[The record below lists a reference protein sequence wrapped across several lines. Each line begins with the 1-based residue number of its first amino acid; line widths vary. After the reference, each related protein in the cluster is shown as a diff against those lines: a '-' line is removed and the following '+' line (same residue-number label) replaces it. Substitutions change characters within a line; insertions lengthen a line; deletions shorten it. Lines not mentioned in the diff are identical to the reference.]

1 MAYDIFSGNN
11 VRVFYNNDTSNT
23 ATASTGNVEIDELAS
38 FPTFSTSNDVSKIE
52 VFDSEYSESMA
63 GQISINPV
71 DITVNYLPDSKSYQY
86 LDNKVNTQ
94 EEFQITVH
102 YIDEGGNIEIVIL
115 NGSLASRNISGS
127 KDEVVTACYQFIPQA
142 IVAVGSRTSPN
153 VLYRGDYGV
162 GSDGST
168 DFPQYSAT
176 NPGGN
181 SFIKM
186 PASSTGNPAGVD
198 IYGIGL
204 VDAGNTSKLLMT
216 ESGELRLYAQ
226 NQTSGWQRLYTGTE
240 MDSRYLNAADNLSDL
255 TDKTQAR
262 NNLEV
267 YAKSQTLN
275 KDEAAIAAGYGTNL
289 NVISVADLNATP
301 QQKGFMRILNT
312 TPGNTTGITGSG
324 FITQTDG
331 STSYSGLFIQPDG
344 NRVFAGGRTPTQN
357 NNQWQFHE
365 MPVLDR
371 ENTWNQAQFFG
382 RINSFGAS
390 ATGANVSVEIGSMT
404 HASPAFIDFHSSG
417 TGSDFDSRILATGGS
432 ATSGE
437 GSLRFYGNTT
447 LSKNLSVE
455 GTVSLSN
462 ALSIASGGTGG
473 NSGPTARTALSV
485 MYENKTSLTTDDLNN
500 LTGTKSGFYMQSASA
515 NALISRNYPTQ
526 TAGCLQV
533 YQTGAN
539 GIDGCVQTYMVHNG
553 SRSWTRVYNNG
564 SWTAWVE
571 NYNTNSVIGLTNGG
585 TGANSLAGART
596 NLQIDRFNQLGSETN
611 ITSPDSTKKIIITN
625 TLWGAYDTANS
636 TYLALALGQGGT
648 GGRSADEGR
657 NNLQALWRNP
667 IGLSTEDL
675 NTFDSTKIGVHFQ
688 PTNANATTA
697 RNYPISR
704 AGSLV
709 VYQTLSGVGANG
721 ACVQEYTSF
730 DTKQKFMRTKTDTA
744 WTAWEEFITTKSVLS
759 IANGGTGAN
768 TAAAARTNLQLDRVV
783 QQTVGSQ
790 ESQFNCGDMTKFVYV
805 NNNGG
810 WGAYDKSNNKMIA
823 LAIAN
828 GGTRCYNGSRC
839 TY

>member
-1 MAYDIFSGNN
+1 MTNTIFSGNS
-11 VRVFYNNDTSNT
+11 VRVFYNPDVNNSAT
-23 ATASTGNVEIDELAS
+23 ATAGNTEIEKIAA
-38 FPTFSTSNDVSKIE
+38 FPNFSYS
-52 VFDSEYSESMA
+52 SEMQNYEIYDNEYEEKLA
-63 GQISINPV
+63 GQINLDPI
-71 DITVNYLPDSKSYQY
+71 DITVHYIPGSKSHQY
-86 LDNKVNTQ
+86 LDNKVKSGEQ
-94 EEFQITVH
+94 FQITIH
-102 YIDEGGNIEIVIL
+102 YVDQEGEVDILIV
-115 NGSLASRNISGS
+115 NGKVASKNISGD
-127 KDEVVTACYQFIPQA
+127 KENTVIATYQFIPEA
-142 IVAVGSRTSPN
+142 IVAAGTRTSPN
-153 VLYRGDYGV
+153 TLYRSDYGV

-168 DFPQYSAT
+168 NYPQYSGV
-176 NPGGN
+176 NPMGN
-181 SFIKM
+181 SFIKIDG
-186 PASSTGNPAGVD
+186 ANSENPAGVD
-198 IYGIGL
+198 VHGIGL
-204 VDAGNTSKLLMT
+204 VDNNNKSKIVVS
-216 ESGELRLYAQ
+216 ESGELKVYIKNA
-226 NQTSGWQRLYTGTE
+226 TSGWQRLYTGTE

-255 TDKTQAR
+255 SDKTQAR

-289 NVISVADLNATP
+289 NVINIVDLNAIP

-331 STSYSGLFIQPDG
+331 SNSYSGLFIQPDG

-357 NNQWQFHE
+357 GNQWQFHE

-382 RINSFGAS
+382 RINSFGAG

-515 NALISRNYPTQ
+515 NALTTRNYPTQ

-539 GIDGCVQTYMVHNG
+539 GVDGCVQTYMVHNG

-571 NYNTNSVIGLTNGG
+571 NYNTNSVIG
-585 TGANSLAGART
+585 
-596 NLQIDRFNQLGSETN
+596 F
-611 ITSPDSTKKIIITN
+611 
-625 TLWGAYDTANS
+625 
-636 TYLALALGQGGT
+636 
-648 GGRSADEGR
+648 
-657 NNLQALWRNP
+657 
-667 IGLSTEDL
+667 
-675 NTFDSTKIGVHFQ
+675 
-688 PTNANATTA
+688 
-697 RNYPISR
+697 
-704 AGSLV
+704 
-709 VYQTLSGVGANG
+709 ANG
-721 ACVQEYTSF
+721 RYWCNYI
-730 DTKQKFMRTKTDTA
+730 K
-744 WTAWEEFITTKSVLS
+744 WCKS
-759 IANGGTGAN
+759 
-768 TAAAARTNLQLDRVV
+768 
-783 QQTVGSQ
+783 
-790 ESQFNCGDMTKFVYV
+790 
-805 NNNGG
+805 
-810 WGAYDKSNNKMIA
+810 
-823 LAIAN
+823 
-828 GGTRCYNGSRC
+828 
-839 TY
+839 